1 MSIAKLQRRLTTVG
15 SIRLGLLTTGRNGQA
30 RPAKLETFRI
40 TSPSRSLMEA
50 VADLY
55 GGEVKPWKAPSGPQW
70 EVITDAK
77 EIRVLVPPQRIDP
90 NMEHWGNGYRDRLCD
105 GETEMI
111 RKAPCL
117 CAAQAAAGRPGKPG
131 DVCKPTTRMSLMLA
145 KAPGIGTFKLESK
158 GWNAAAELPML
169 AASIESAPEPIPA
182 RLVLE
187 VRGKKVFHPDRP
199 QGDQIEPRVYMVP
212 ILLFDWLTPEQAF
225 GGELGTAA
233 RAALGAAN
241 TDRQAITAD
250 VDPGHRKF
258 TPAEYLALT
267 EAAEDIDHVRELW
280 RDAAG
285 DDALTDAVAAALHA
299 KVAKIEKAAEAKPQP
314 APTAPAD
321 DVADVVD
328 DAVVWA
334 EIQQA
339 AGERGWSADD
349 LERRIQDTLGV
360 SSTDADGFA
369 LTRFHDALR
378 AGDVA

>member
-1 MSIAKLQRRLTTVG
+1 MPITTLQRRLTQVG
-15 SIRLGLLTTGRNGQA
+15 VIRLGVQTTGRNGRT
-30 RPAKLETFRI
+30 RPAKLETLRF
-40 TSPSRSLMEA
+40 TSPSKKLIEA
-50 VADLY
+50 VAAAY

-77 EIRVLVPPQRIDP
+77 EIPVLVPPQRIDP

-105 GETEMI
+105 GATELI

-117 CAAQAAAGRPGKPG
+117 CAAADRPGKPG
-131 DVCKPTTRMSLMLA
+131 DVCKPTTRMSVMLA
-145 KAPGIGTFKLESK
+145 EIPSLGTWKIESH
-158 GWNAAAELPML
+158 GWNAAAELPTL
-169 AASIESAPEPIPA
+169 AASIESAPTPIPA
-182 RLVLE
+182 RLE
-187 VRGKKVFHPDRP
+187 VQRREKKDYDPGADEGKQVESRVF
-199 QGDQIEPRVYMVP
+199 MVP
-212 ILLFDWLTPEQAF
+212 VLHFEYVTPAQAF
-225 GGELGTAA
+225 GGQLGDAA
-233 RAALGAAN
+233 RAALTGSTA
-241 TDRQAITAD
+241 QQITAD
-250 VDPGHRKF
+250 ADPGHRKF
-258 TPAEYLALT
+258 TPAEYLVLT

-299 KVAKIEKAAEAKPQP
+299 KVAKIEKAAEVKTKQARPQP
-314 APTAPAD
+314 AG
-321 DVADVVD
+321 DVVD
-328 DAVVWA
+328 AEVVDGAEVWA
-334 EIQQA
+334 AIQQA